1 MQRERRIVLV
11 GNPNVGKSV
20 IFSHLT
26 GARVVISNYPGT
38 TVEYTRGRLQA
49 GSRAWEVLDAPGT
62 YSLEPTCRAEEVTA
76 GLVDSA
82 DIVINVV
89 DATNLERNLYLTS
102 QLLERKV
109 PMIVVLNLIDEAV
122 QKGIKINVSLLQE
135 LLGVPVIP
143 TVAISGK
150 GLPELV
156 EALPGARRAAGKAL
170 SADERWTW
178 IGSII
183 KRVQRVTRRR
193 QTWLEALELA
203 SIRPLT
209 GVPIAA
215 AVLYLAFKIVI
226 EFGEKL
232 QDLLVSFFFEPVYL
246 PLLQTISRWLG
257 EGGFWHDLL
266 IGEYIEGAIHLEESM
281 GLLST
286 GIFVVFGILLP
297 FLLLFYLALG
307 FLEDCGYLP
316 RLAVMSDRLM
326 HRLGLHGFAIIPTLL
341 GFGCNVPAILAVRN
355 LESRRE
361 RLIAST
367 MLVVAIPCAAQM
379 SLIIALAGRYGGAY
393 LAVILAMLFLIWVA
407 TGLILD
413 RGLPGYTPSMIVEIP
428 PYRWPGFKA
437 QLQKVGMRL
446 NHFFTEAIPYIFGG
460 ILMVNLLHFTGAIE
474 FLSAAFAPL
483 FQGLL
488 GLPRDAVSTILIG
501 FLRKD
506 VAVAMLL
513 PLDLTARQFV
523 IGCIVLATYFPCVA
537 AFTVMIKELGL
548 KDMAIATV
556 MMLLISTAAGST
568 LNLLLDRVLPAPY
581 LALFLAGLAITLIAF
596 CGGSSDRRESR
607 KIFTKSTK
615 ERRI

>member
-1 MQRERRIVLV
+1 MQRERKIVLV

-49 GSRAWEVLDAPGT
+49 GNRTWEVLDAPGT
-62 YSLEPTCRAEEVTA
+62 YSLEPTCRAEEVA
-76 GLVDSA
+76 SSLVDEA
-82 DIVINVV
+82 DVVINVV
-89 DATNLERNLYLTS
+89 DATHLERNLYLTS

-109 PMIVVLNLIDEAV
+109 PMIVALNLIDEAE
-122 QKGIKINVSLLQE
+122 QKGIKINVALLQE

-150 GLPELV
+150 GLAELV
-156 EALPGARRAAGKAL
+156 EALPRARRGAVETH
-170 SADERWTW
+170 SAEERWAW

-183 KRVQRVTRRR
+183 KRAQRVTRRR
-193 QTWLEALELA
+193 QTWLEALEMA

-226 EFGEKL
+226 EFGEIL
-232 QDLLVSFFFEPVYL
+232 QDLLVTYFFEPVYL
-246 PLLQTISRWLG
+246 PLLEKLSRLLG
-257 EGGFWHDLL
+257 GGGFWHDLL
-266 IGEYIEGAIHLEESM
+266 IGQYIDGAIQLEESM
-281 GLLST
+281 GLFST
-286 GIFVVFGILLP
+286 GVFVVFGILTP
-297 FLLLFYLALG
+297 FLLLFYLVLG

-341 GFGCNVPAILAVRN
+341 GFGCNVPAVLAVRN

-379 SLIIALAGRYGGAY
+379 SLIIALAGRYGGGY
-393 LAVILAMLFLIWVA
+393 LGVILAMLFLIWVA
-407 TGLILD
+407 TGLVLD
-413 RGLPGYTPSMIVEIP
+413 RVLPGYTPSMIVEIP

-437 QLQKVGMRL
+437 QLQKVGLRL
-446 NHFFTEAIPYIFGG
+446 EHFFTEAIPYIFGG
-460 ILMVNLLHFTGAIE
+460 ILLVNLLHFTGIIE
-474 FLSAAFAPL
+474 FLSAAFAPI

-488 GLPRDAVSTILIG
+488 GLPREAVSTILVG

-506 VAVAMLL
+506 VAVALLL

-548 KDMAIATV
+548 RDMAIATG
-556 MMLLISTAAGST
+556 MMILISTAAGT
-568 LNLLLDRVLPAPY
+568 ALNLLLDRVLPAPY
-581 LALFLAGLAITLIAF
+581 LALLLAGLAITLIAF